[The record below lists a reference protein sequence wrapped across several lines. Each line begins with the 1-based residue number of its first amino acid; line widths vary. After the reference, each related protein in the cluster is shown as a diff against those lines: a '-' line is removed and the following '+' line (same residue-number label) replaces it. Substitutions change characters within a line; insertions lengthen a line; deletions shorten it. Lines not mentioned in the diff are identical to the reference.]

1 MKIRSSEHF
10 ADIPSIKAF
19 NGNILTEPKQI
30 NETFRSFYSY
40 LYQSEIKL
48 DKDRCSNFLGQLHL
62 PQLAAGVSTR
72 LHDPINLEELKLAV
86 FTMQRNKSPG
96 LDGIP
101 PEFYVTFWSKLGT
114 LLFDMIKASIDK
126 GGFSRDVNIDLIS
139 LLLKKDNDPTE
150 CQNYRPLFV
159 KFRS

>member
-1 MKIRSSEHF
+1 M
-10 ADIPSIKAF
+10 
-19 NGNILTEPKQI
+19 
-30 NETFRSFYSY
+30 
-40 LYQSEIKL
+40 
-48 DKDRCSNFLGQLHL
+48 
-62 PQLAAGVSTR
+62 
-72 LHDPINLEELKLAV
+72 AV
-86 FTMQRNKSPG
+86 FMQRNKSPG